1 MIATMTPEQRKVAR
15 RILAADGYLD
25 LNMPGHALKE
35 LDRIDDAGAFEASVF
50 YLRGCALKAS
60 GEFESAIPWLEEA
73 ARMIPAP
80 LSRFAWK
87 SLGECYREQGDSA
100 MAELAQLAAETAE
113 ALGGDDFD
121 FDDDDDDDN
130 IIQPPDFRP
139 HGRLENHPHQDET
152 EK

>member
-25 LNMPGHALKE
+25 LNMPTHTLKE
-35 LDRIDDAGAFEASVF
+35 LDRIEEADSFEASVF
-50 YLRGCALKAS
+50 YLRGCALKAT
-60 GEFESAIPWLEEA
+60 GEFQAAIPWLEEA
-73 ARMIPAP
+73 ARLIPAP

-87 SLGECYREQGDSA
+87 SLGECYRAQGDSA
-100 MAELAQLAAETAE
+100 MAELAQLAADTAE
-113 ALGGDDFD
+113 VFGDDFD
-121 FDDDDDDDN
+121 EDGDDDD

-139 HGRLENHPHQDET
+139 QGRLENHPHQDES

>member
-1 MIATMTPEQRKVAR
+1 MIATMTPQQRRVAR

-25 LNMPGHALKE
+25 LNMPTHALRE
-35 LDRIDDAGAFEASVF
+35 LDRIEDAGAFEASVF
-50 YLRGCALKAS
+50 YLRGCALKAN
-60 GEFESAIPWLEEA
+60 GEFQSAIPWLEEA

-87 SLGECYREQGDSA
+87 ALGECYRAQGDTA

-113 ALGGDDFD
+113 VLGDDLEID
-121 FDDDDDDDN
+121 EEN
-130 IIQPPDFRP
+130 IIQPPDIRP
-139 HGRLENHPHQDET
+139 QGRLENHPHQDES

>member
-1 MIATMTPEQRKVAR
+1 MIATMTSEQRKVAR

-25 LNMPGHALKE
+25 LHMPRHALRE
-35 LDRIDDAGAFEASVF
+35 LDRIEDAGLFEASVY

-87 SLGECYREQGDSA
+87 SLGECYRAQGDSA

-113 ALGGDDFD
+113 VLGEEFDDL
-121 FDDDDDDDN
+121 DDDDDED

-139 HGRLENHPHQDET
+139 HGLLDNYPHQDET